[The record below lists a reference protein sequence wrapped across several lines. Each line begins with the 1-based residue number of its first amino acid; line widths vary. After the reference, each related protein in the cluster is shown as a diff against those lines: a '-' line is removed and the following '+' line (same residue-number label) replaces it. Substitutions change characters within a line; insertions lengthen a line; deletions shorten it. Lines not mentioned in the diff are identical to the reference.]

1 MWKCSNYKLTH
12 NEYGYSNSKRL
23 NTAHVIFCDC
33 AVYITLFS
41 SSSPYVLEGVV
52 LGSLMYC
59 WGWRVIVI
67 FDGGLLRDSL
77 ERFIGCSL
85 KGSYQCNACNYA
97 CQTWICDFSPDSNLI
112 QAKIDLEQGYKFKP
126 NLFSVSFEVEQEQAT
141 LREDKSISAT
151 PDQLSSALQT
161 FKKKWGKC
169 FKWTEKFWWQKVLL
183 DH

>member
-97 CQTWICDFSPDSNLI
+97 CQTWICDFSPILTKSRQKQIQNRNINLNQI
-112 QAKIDLEQGYKFKP
+112 
-126 NLFSVSFEVEQEQAT
+126 FSVFH
-141 LREDKSISAT
+141 LK
-151 PDQLSSALQT
+151 LSKNKQHWERINPYLWHLTNYQVHSKLS
-161 FKKKWGKC
+161 KKMGEM
-169 FKWTEKFWWQKVLL
+169 F
-183 DH
+183 